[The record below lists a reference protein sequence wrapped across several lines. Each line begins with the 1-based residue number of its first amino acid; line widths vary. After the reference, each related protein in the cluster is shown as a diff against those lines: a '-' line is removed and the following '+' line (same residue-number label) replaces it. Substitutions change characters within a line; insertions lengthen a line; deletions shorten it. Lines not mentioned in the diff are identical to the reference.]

1 MAQPQEEN
9 SALTGAALGTTTMKL
24 GGDWFLWTMFYLPLI
39 SSKEQRGDLMS
50 GFSYSCVD
58 GISHCGT
65 TEAGEPPE
73 SSRPVLREGNNP
85 ILGDCSARSSQW
97 VWDFIRFIT
106 GVLPSSAP
114 KISHGRFL
122 LVLMDRNPLLLGIN
136 AFLLYFYIILYILV
150 SAEIRE
156 SWNGLGWERLLKARF
171 FFFFVLKWDT
181 KVFLVNPQCEDTS
194 PAVENSLIKHSWCG
208 FGARK
213 GNIDYSQHQPLQGFF
228 SKMLGLI
235 IPSRKIFALLK
246 TSACSWDCSYQEKP

>member
-73 SSRPVLREGNNP
+73 SSRPGLREGNNP
-85 ILGDCSARSSQW
+85 ILGDCSPRSSQW

-171 FFFFVLKWDT
+171 LFFFCT
-181 KVFLVNPQCEDTS
+181 KVGHKSISCKSSVWGHFPCCWKFPYQAFMMWFWGEKGKYWLFPAPAFAGFLFKN
-194 PAVENSLIKHSWCG
+194 AGLN
-208 FGARK
+208 
-213 GNIDYSQHQPLQGFF
+213 YS
-228 SKMLGLI
+228 K
-235 IPSRKIFALLK
+235 
-246 TSACSWDCSYQEKP
+246 